1 MPVII
6 TKNKDEINNGPM
18 DKLPQ
23 TKIKNGY
30 NYNLVKRN
38 DKAAIYEQVDP
49 EFPQF
54 KGYEVFQI
62 TVTKP
67 SRIQQKNGEKAGMWY
82 QYPKTEKFPG
92 NNDFGTIAWAYS
104 TEESAE
110 KKFKELSNA

>member
-18 DKLPQ
+18 DVLPQ
-23 TKIKNGY
+23 TKSKNGY
-30 NYNLVKRN
+30 EYNLVKRN

-82 QYPKTEKFPG
+82 QYPETEKFPG
-92 NNDFGTIAWAYS
+92 NEDFGKIAWAYS
-104 TEESAE
+104 TLGSAQ
-110 KKFKELSNA
+110 KKFDELSK